1 MRDEKNELPTYFWM
15 LMWAEFGACQ
25 TATGGKT
32 EEKLGGGTREEG
44 CDFGYEGWRGWKV
57 GWLALK

>member
-15 LMWAEFGACQ
+15 LMWTEFGACQ
-25 TATGGKT
+25 TANGGKT
-32 EEKLGGGTREEG
+32 EEKLGGEEG